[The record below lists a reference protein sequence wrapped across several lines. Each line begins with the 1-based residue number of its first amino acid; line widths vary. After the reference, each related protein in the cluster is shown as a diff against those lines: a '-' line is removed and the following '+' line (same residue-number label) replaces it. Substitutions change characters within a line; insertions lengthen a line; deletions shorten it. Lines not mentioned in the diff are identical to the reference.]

1 MRVLYYDCFCGISG
15 DMNLGALIDL
25 GVDKE
30 YLIKEISKLKL
41 DHEYEVQIKKDIK
54 NGIMGTKVDV
64 ILKNQNNNN
73 HHYVHQ
79 AQQTEEHHYH
89 GSQLHHTHNEES
101 AHNHYHEVG
110 QDNHEEISHS
120 HYEGTEQQNYQHEFE
135 HDHNAKVQNDHSHDQ
150 QLADEYS
157 HYEENEN
164 GHHQVEEGHNHG
176 EFEHGHHGKTESHH
190 HEHRNL
196 KDIEN
201 IINRSDLS
209 ETVKKTSLHMFMKVA
224 EAEAEVHGKSLYEV
238 HFHEV
243 GAIDSIIDIVGAAIA
258 LDYLK
263 VDKIMASTVQVGGGF
278 VKCAHGVIPVPA
290 PATVKILKGVP
301 IKSGIVSFE
310 TTTPTGAAILASNVK
325 EFTDKIEF
333 SIDKIGYGL
342 GTRDLEIPNVLRVYL
357 GKEESNEEI
366 EEQYILETNI
376 DDMNPE
382 LYGYVE
388 ERLFHR
394 GALDVF
400 KTPIIMKKGRPAIKL
415 SILVN
420 ARKEKDVLEVIF
432 KDTTSIGVRKF
443 KVEKIML
450 HREFS
455 KVKTK
460 YGEVNVKN
468 SYYEGE
474 LVKYKAEYEDC
485 KRIAEENNLPIA
497 KVYRDIHKAI
507 EDDNHL

>member
-25 GVDKE
+25 GVDEE

-41 DHEYEVQIKKDIK
+41 DSEYEIQIKKDIK

-64 ILKNQNNNN
+64 ILKNQHNND
-73 HHYVHQ
+73 HHHVQQ
-79 AQQTEEHHYH
+79 AQQTEDEHYH
-89 GSQLHHTHNEES
+89 GSELHHSHNEES
-101 AHNHYHEVG
+101 VHNHYHEVG
-110 QDNHEEISHS
+110 NDNHEEHSHS
-120 HYEGTEQQNYQHEFE
+120 HYEVAGQNHQDEFE
-135 HDHNAKVQNDHSHDQ
+135 HDHDHH
-150 QLADEYS
+150 
-157 HYEENEN
+157 
-164 GHHQVEEGHNHG
+164 HG
-176 EFEHGHHGKTESHH
+176 EFEPGHHDQTESHH

-224 EAEAEVHGKSLYEV
+224 EAEAEVHGKFLYEV

-243 GAIDSIIDIVGAAIA
+243 GAIDSIIDIVGAAVA

-263 VDKIMASTVQVGGGF
+263 IDKIIASTVQVGGGF

-290 PATVKILKGVP
+290 PATVKILKGIP

-342 GTRDLEIPNVLRVYL
+342 GTRNLEIPNVLRVYL
-357 GKEESNEEI
+357 GKEESKEEI

-388 ERLFHR
+388 EKLFHR

-420 ARKEKDVLEVIF
+420 AKKEKDVLEVIF

-507 EDDNHL
+507 EENNNL